1 MEYLVGPNN
10 RSNNFEPLRDICVKI
25 CNEDNC
31 TKCDKCTKCDRCT
44 QNCLTDCG
52 NNCGVNGCYCLVGN
66 GRNEINSTGSFI

>member
-1 MEYLVGPNN
+1 MKYLVNPNN

-52 NNCGVNGCYCLVGN
+52 KNYCGRLGCHCKTS
-66 GRNEINSTGSFI
+66 REEINSIGSFI